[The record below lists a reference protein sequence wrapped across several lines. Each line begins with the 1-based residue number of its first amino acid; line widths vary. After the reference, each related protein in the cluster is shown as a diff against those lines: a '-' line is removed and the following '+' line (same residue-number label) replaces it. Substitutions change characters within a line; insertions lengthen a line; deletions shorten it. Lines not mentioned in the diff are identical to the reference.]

1 MGRGSRTEGVGSL
14 LVNSVSIGRIEV
26 IGRNRKCAEKVD
38 REFSRF
44 CFFFSFFSPSPFLPR
59 FSPVPRYARRDA
71 SCTTRKLVIYV
82 SGRKLAIE
90 GTATCYRHCGE
101 RREKV
106 RVTSICLVRETVI
119 YCFFFRQGSYAFTR
133 QATRGKRRYVPPR
146 LFEHERKLHPRVFI
160 LPKLPSSLF

>member
-38 REFSRF
+38 REFF
-44 CFFFSFFSPSPFLPR
+44 VFFFFFFPLPVSSAFL
-59 FSPVPRYARRDA
+59 SVPRYARRDA

-119 YCFFFRQGSYAFTR
+119 YCFFFRQGSYAFIR

>member
-14 LVNSVSIGRIEV
+14 LVNSVSIGRIESA
-26 IGRNRKCAEKVD
+26 RRKWTENFRGFV
-38 REFSRF
+38 
-44 CFFFSFFSPSPFLPR
+44 FFFFFFRLPVSSAFL
-59 FSPVPRYARRDA
+59 SVPRYARRDA

-119 YCFFFRQGSYAFTR
+119 YCFFFWQGSYAFTR

-160 LPKLPSSLF
+160 LRKLPSSLF

>member
-119 YCFFFRQGSYAFTR
+119 YCFFFSSGILRVYPASNKREAKVRSSSIIRTR
-133 QATRGKRRYVPPR
+133 EKITSTCIY
-146 LFEHERKLHPRVFI
+146 
-160 LPKLPSSLF
+160 PS